1 MTPTQKNTHLYISIK
16 SLIENA
22 KIQITRRINTT
33 IILTYYEIGRM
44 IVEDEQNG
52 NHRADYANEVWV
64 NLSKQ
69 LSKEFGKGYSL
80 TQQ

>member
-44 IVEDEQNG
+44 IIEDEQNG
-52 NHRADYANEVWV
+52 NHRADYAKEVLV

-69 LSKEFGKGYSL
+69 LTKEFGKGYSFY
-80 TQQ
+80 